1 MGKLLITLGILIG
14 NDRVDIFYR
23 VANPSI
29 WMYYLPDPEYHLFK
43 CKKLVMAFVPVLLG
57 ADISIGSRQPP
68 IDNSLQCTV
77 Y

>member
-1 MGKLLITLGILIG
+1 MLIG

-29 WMYYLPDPEYHLFK
+29 WMYYLPDPEYHLFR

-57 ADISIGSRQPP
+57 ADISIDSHRPRT
-68 IDNSLQCTV
+68 DNGRQCTV
-77 Y
+77 S